1 MLIVFVTLCW
11 FLKNLGT
18 AFFSSRLKLVRDASH
33 DSVRGTAHTAVRT
46 GHNNQ
51 SWSDDQ
57 TDSFSK
63 LPQSRVQNHL
73 RSAFDGIR
81 FWVATDSRIIWYDS
95 YQFARSNEIVHEFS
109 WISSSGQFQTWVRSG
124 QVWPL
129 QFENDSAI
137 DWRIEFTLGWQCRRY
152 TPLNSIRKSILDFG
166 SRNLSWYFFWMVH

>member
-95 YQFARSNEIVHEFS
+95 YQFARSNEIVHELFMNFIK
-109 WISSSGQFQTWVRSG
+109 WSSSDLG
-124 QVWPL
+124 QVWWSLTTSIWKRFSDWLTDWIHTRMAVPEIHTPE
-129 QFENDSAI
+129 FNTEVDSRFS
-137 DWRIEFTLGWQCRRY
+137 DQET
-152 TPLNSIRKSILDFG
+152 
-166 SRNLSWYFFWMVH
+166 